1 MDQPERFVDA
11 DAVAEFL
18 GITRRQVLAKV
29 RAGELPAI
37 PISGKKRH
45 VWKFLISEVSS
56 QMISNGGKLDLAARL
71 DVTPRRKA

>member
-1 MDQPERFVDA
+1 MDQPERFVSA
-11 DAVAEFL
+11 DEVAEFL

-45 VWKFLISEVSS
+45 IWKFRISDVARQVSGS
-56 QMISNGGKLDLAARL
+56 EGKLNAAAQL
-71 DVTPRRKA
+71 DVTPRRSA